1 MNIRQVKMFL
11 ILQNQN
17 MKMLYTRMGT
27 KATLNAQRKSINITV
42 RKGPETYLNRPFPQT
57 FKTKVAKTF
66 FQITGQIFSKDSLSI
81 NKNIVKFSYSC
92 MSNVSKI
99 IK

>member
-1 MNIRQVKMFL
+1 MRQVKIFL

-27 KATLNAQRKSINITV
+27 KATLNAQRKSINTTV
-42 RKGPETYLNRPFPQT
+42 RKGLETYLNRPFSQT

-66 FQITGQIFSKDSLSI
+66 FQITGQIFYKDSLSI
-81 NKNIVKFSYSC
+81 NKNTVKFSYSC
-92 MSNVSKI
+92 MNNVSKI